1 MTIRI
6 PDSKHLRLR
15 RLAESLGIQAMTTEA
30 VTVDKA
36 VILRSTTLARVQLN
50 GTALPAIVQAQRP
63 NVESIR
69 EQALAGVN
77 LTSEQKSRLAQVQQE
92 TRTQIEGTLT
102 SEQLSQFK
110 AAIVSGQ
117 DFRTAATN
125 VNLSQEQKT
134 KIRAIMKLAM
144 QKGEA
149 ILTPAQQQQVRQNLR
164 GLQNRNRSAL

>member
-1 MTIRI
+1 V
-6 PDSKHLRLR
+6 LG
-15 RLAESLGIQAMTTEA
+15 ESVKKFIG
-30 VTVDKA
+30 VTVMKRSILA
-36 VILRSTTLARVQLN
+36 GITALCLVVPSGFVI
-50 GTALPAIVQAQRP
+50 TALPAIVQAQRP